1 MQKEK
6 PRIRRKNQQTER
18 MTALSGESR
27 AAIKLLSPRNG
38 WSQLGKGSQ
47 CHYEIKAAGLN
58 QKVFGAGDVSNHAS
72 YSDGQD
78 GAFFLT

>member
-1 MQKEK
+1 M
-6 PRIRRKNQQTER
+6 
-18 MTALSGESR
+18 
-27 AAIKLLSPRNG
+27 
-38 WSQLGKGSQ
+38 GKGTQ